1 MEPKNFD
8 CYEKSYAQ
16 YALDPIECLQKDPRG
31 YLQYVFY
38 CEKMACMKNELE
50 ILQQQNEFLDQ
61 QIELRDQHIE
71 LLDQQSEFNLQRA
84 EFLEAEVERRRIQ
97 NIEGENRKMRTVMGD
112 CFREIRSMGD
122 ILAGRTLDS
131 PENQRIRQ
139 VAAQKQARIELEAQ
153 EQRQRDA
160 AEQQRLKLKL
170 EYIRIAKYQ
179 ELTPG
184 VTYISDTANILEEGE
199 IVAPFYEE
207 VVETVQEVIAKPTE
221 VIEQLTEISISVTQ
235 NDLITNIFK
244 QFLEIENNLYSFC
257 DWAYR
262 KICLIFK

>member
-1 MEPKNFD
+1 MEPNKFD
-8 CYEKSYAQ
+8 YCEKQYAQ
-16 YALDPIECLQKDPRG
+16 YALDPIECLRQDPRG

-38 CEKMACMKNELE
+38 CEEMACMKNELE
-50 ILQQQNEFLDQ
+50 ILQQQNEFRDQ
-61 QIELRDQHIE
+61 QIK
-71 LLDQQSEFNLQRA
+71 FNLQRA

-139 VAAQKQARIELEAQ
+139 IAAQKQARIELEVQ

-170 EYIRIAKYQ
+170 EEIRIAKYQ

-221 VIEQLTEISISVTQ
+221 VIEQVPEKSISVTQ
-235 NDLITNIFK
+235 NDVIKNIFK
-244 QFLEIENNLYSFC
+244 QFLIIEKNLYSFC

-262 KICLIFK
+262 NICWIFK